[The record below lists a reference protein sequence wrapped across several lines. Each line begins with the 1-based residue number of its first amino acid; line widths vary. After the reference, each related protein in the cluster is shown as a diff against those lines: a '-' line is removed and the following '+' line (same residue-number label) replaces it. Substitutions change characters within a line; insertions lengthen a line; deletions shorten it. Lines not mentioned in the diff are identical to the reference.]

1 MATIGNLGAAD
12 SSSIVRKDRVKIELP
27 SPDRID
33 KARTDVLADAQRA
46 AEIQRLEEAPESRD
60 SSNGRVR
67 AMDEIKEQFK
77 RMTVDEL
84 AEMLQKVNLTFDLF
98 EIQAR
103 YHIDKT
109 TGDITVEV
117 INQRTGEVIR
127 KIPPYDV
134 PKITEALK
142 NGESI
147 VTDIKA

>member
-134 PKITEALK
+134 PRITEALK

>member
-12 SSSIVRKDRVKIELP
+12 SSRIVRKERVKIELP
-27 SPDRID
+27 DQPRFD
-33 KARTDVLADAQRA
+33 KARMDALAAALRD
-46 AEIQRLEEAPESRD
+46 AEIQRLEEVPESRD

-67 AMDEIKEQFK
+67 AMDESKEQFK
-77 RMTVDEL
+77 RMSFEEL

-103 YHIDKT
+103 YQIDKSS
-109 TGDITVEV
+109 GDITVEV

-147 VTDIKA
+147 VTDITA

>member
-33 KARTDVLADAQRA
+33 KARTDVLADAKRA
-46 AEIQRLEEAPESRD
+46 AEIQRLEEAPQSRD

-67 AMDEIKEQFK
+67 AMDENKEQFK

-147 VTDIKA
+147 VTDITA

>member
-134 PKITEALK
+134 PRITEALK

-147 VTDIKA
+147 VTDITA